1 MARKENPLPAG
12 DQTQLP
18 IGARLRLA
26 RRARGLA
33 LGDLARQLGYTK
45 PYLSAVENG
54 TSRPS
59 PAIVTAYAR
68 ALGVPEESFAPPAPA
83 RAVDVALSSTVAP
96 RTASLDATVEHIGF
110 ELGLS
115 AEESETVRRLLRDDA
130 ETRARAL
137 RASLDWWRQPGPIE
151 ICCMPVAGWQWRE
164 WPVDQ
169 IVSAIDRGA
178 AEAMQARI
186 RQIVV
191 VLPPDKIPEMER
203 IFRRSPFAERLQ
215 HFTCVG
221 QLAPRGLGHAILQ
234 AEAAI
239 AGRPFAVLLPDNRFD
254 RPGAE
259 PAVLQQLVEQYPT
272 GIDHLVAV
280 AKLKGQGRQYGVARL
295 GPNGA
300 RRGQRAVELLVEKPD
315 AQHPIFRRDEM
326 SEAGGVYAVVGRYV
340 LSPSIVSALS
350 AVRKAQG
357 ASEKLELLDALQW
370 LIEREQEAVA
380 AYILPSL
387 IQLERDQ
394 TLFVAGTPKI
404 STISHIA

>member
-1 MARKENPLPAG
+1 MARKENPLPDG
-12 DQTQLP
+12 DRAQLP
-18 IGARLRLA
+18 VGARLRMA
-26 RRARGLA
+26 RRQRGLA
-33 LGDLARQLGYTK
+33 LGELASQLGYSK

-59 PAIVTAYAR
+59 PAIVAAYAR
-68 ALGVPEESFAPPAPA
+68 ALGLAEEVLALPARPAAAKAPA
-83 RAVDVALSSTVAP
+83 AAREQSAV
-96 RTASLDATVEHIGF
+96 SLDATVEHIAG

-115 AEESETVRRLLRDDA
+115 ADESATVRRLLRDDA

-137 RASLDWWRQPGPIE
+137 RASLDWWRQPGAIE
-151 ICCMPVAGWQWRE
+151 VCCMPVAGWQWRE
-164 WPVDQ
+164 WPLEQ
-169 IVSAIDRGA
+169 IVAAIDRGA

-186 RQIVV
+186 RQMVV
-191 VLPPDKIPEMER
+191 VLPPDTISEMER
-203 IFRRSPFAERLQ
+203 IFSRSPFAERLQ

-259 PAVLQQLVEQYPT
+259 PSVLQQLVEQYTT

-295 GPNGA
+295 GATGA

-326 SEAGGVYAVVGRYV
+326 SEAGGVYAVLGRYV
-340 LSPSIVSALS
+340 LSPSIVTALR
-350 AVRKAQG
+350 AVRQFQG

-370 LIEREQEAVA
+370 LIEREREAVA

-394 TLFVAGTPKI
+394 TVFVAGTPRI
-404 STISHIA
+404 PTISHIA